1 MKYKSKQHK
10 DLEDRIKAIYSVGEG
25 DEHMAKKLS
34 RLSGMKGAEK
44 KSKDKLGKL
53 LNRNNQIADKVF
65 KRMEKRLR
73 GQYDS

>member
-1 MKYKSKQHK
+1 MKYKSKQNR
-10 DLEDRIKAIYSVGEG
+10 DLEKRLKAIYNVGDG
-25 DEHMAKKLS
+25 DEEMADKLS

-44 KSKDKLGKL
+44 KSKDKIGRV
-53 LNRNNQIADKVF
+53 LNRNSQIADKVF